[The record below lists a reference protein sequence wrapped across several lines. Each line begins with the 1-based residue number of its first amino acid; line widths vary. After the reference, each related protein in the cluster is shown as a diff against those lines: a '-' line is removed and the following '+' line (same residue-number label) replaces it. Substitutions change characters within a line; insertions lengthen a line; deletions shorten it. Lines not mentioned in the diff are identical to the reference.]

1 MKNIILLKDYIDNL
15 LSNISLLENK
25 LSIIFKLLSQLTD
38 SPVLDYYTCIR
49 IIYGLPNN
57 HYIFIYLHSETELNS
72 SNNHIDLIPIGLITL
87 IIEKKL
93 IHGGKCVGHIEDLV
107 VDKNFSGKGI
117 ARTLVNHCVN
127 IAESNNCY
135 KIILD
140 CSESLEPFYNKL
152 EFKKQGICM
161 RKET

>member
-1 MKNIILLKDYIDNL
+1 MDNKIINLKDYINSSLSNPGL
-15 LSNISLLENK
+15 LSKITQK
-25 LSIIFKLLSQLTD
+25 IFEILSQLTH
-38 SPVLDYYTCIR
+38 SPCLDCNDLIK
-49 IIYGLPNN
+49 INNSLP
-57 HYIFIYLHSETELNS
+57 
-72 SNNHIDLIPIGLITL
+72 SNNNIYVYVDNEIKGLVTL
-87 IIEKKL
+87 IIEQKL

-107 VDKNFSGKGI
+107 VDKNFSGNGI
-117 ARTLVNHCVN
+117 ARELVNHCVK

-161 RKET
+161 RKALL